1 MGCIGEYIVLRQ
13 VSLVVVVAL
22 VLTGCAGALVK
33 RGDNYAE
40 LQQWVLAVD
49 AYARAHEVRPN
60 VSEIEN
66 KLRQA
71 REEAVIQEVARAE
84 KALQSG
90 ALKVAWRHAAQAARV
105 HPNEPRVKAVRQRI
119 REVVTERVMT
129 AVDGRRWEEAFQ
141 LWGLLRRHD
150 SGSPLVET
158 LTTKIADAMISEAE
172 RLQSELRFWEARD
185 VLLLLG
191 TRQPSYAE
199 K

>member
-1 MGCIGEYIVLRQ
+1 MLRQ

-71 REEAVIQEVARAE
+71 REEAVIQEVAWPKKPCSLA
-84 KALQSG
+84 
-90 ALKVAWRHAAQAARV
+90 
-105 HPNEPRVKAVRQRI
+105 RQR
-119 REVVTERVMT
+119 RVAT
-129 AVDGRRWEEAFQ
+129 CCT
-141 LWGLLRRHD
+141 
-150 SGSPLVET
+150 SC
-158 LTTKIADAMISEAE
+158 
-172 RLQSELRFWEARD
+172 ARPP
-185 VLLLLG
+185 
-191 TRQPSYAE
+191 Q
-199 K
+199 